1 MNGVDISEYQG
12 LIDWATLVNHV
23 GFVIIKVTE
32 GKDYLDKQFST
43 NRQGARDAK
52 MCRGYY
58 HFARF
63 DSPGYNNTPEEEAD
77 WFADMVGTNL
87 QPGEFVALDYEVTT
101 TDEVAK
107 CKRFRDR
114 FFDRTGVKVGW
125 LYSFISKFN
134 AHDWTPIG
142 DIGIWVAA
150 PSYGVSANHD
160 NVPINYTYLMQ
171 QYGESPV
178 DGSNG
183 STDLNHFWGDRAA
196 LEAYGV
202 PIPPTPEP
210 IPPTP
215 EPLPTPTPEPI
226 PEPTPEPV
234 PEPLPTP
241 PSLLDWITNLIKK
254 IIEWLKGWKR

>member
-43 NRQGARDAK
+43 SRQGARDAK

-63 DSPGYNNTPEEEAD
+63 DSPGYSNTPEEEAD

-107 CKRFRDR
+107 CKRFCDR
-114 FFDRTGVKVGW
+114 FFERTGVRVGW

-134 AHDWTPIG
+134 AHDWTPMG

-160 NVPINYTYLMQ
+160 NVPISYTYLMQ

-178 DGSNG
+178 DGGSNG

-202 PIPPTPEP
+202 PT
-210 IPPTP
+210 PPTP
-215 EPLPTPTPEPI
+215 EPLP
-226 PEPTPEPV
+226 EPTPEPTPPIDPI
-234 PEPLPTP
+234 PEPPVDPVP
-241 PSLLDWITNLIKK
+241 PEAQTLWEAVVEVFNKIKN
-254 IIEWLKGWKR
+254 WLSTWTR